1 MESRARRVRPP
12 FPAPGCTP
20 FCSVRP
26 FPFGEDIMRAGIGGV
41 LLLLGAAIGCSDY
54 QQTLSATKSIW
65 SVRAVTDRREIA
77 DCRLI
82 ARVDSNDSVRGC
94 GLTVQPTVEECL
106 RYQVVSVNGDTLLM
120 NGLVGEAYDCAGRSV
135 PPATT
140 LAERPAPPPAPAASP
155 RPKVPTSPPRERV
168 KFVTRRDE
176 VKGCVY
182 LDEVN
187 AKAPCP
193 NGSWELKDCLAEL
206 AIQSGGNTVLLA
218 GDGAQVFA
226 CKASP

>member
-1 MESRARRVRPP
+1 M
-12 FPAPGCTP
+12 
-20 FCSVRP
+20 
-26 FPFGEDIMRAGIGGV
+26 
-41 LLLLGAAIGCSDY
+41 LLLVASAIGCSDY

-65 SVRAVTDRREIA
+65 GVRAVTDRREVA

-82 ARVDSNDSVRGC
+82 GRVDSNDSVRGC

-106 RYQVVSVNGDTLLM
+106 RYQVVSVDGDTLLM
-120 NGLVGEAYDCAGRSV
+120 NGIVGEAYDCAGRRA

-140 LAERPAPPPAPAASP
+140 LAEKPGPPPAPAASP
-155 RPKVPTSPPRERV
+155 SPKVSTSPFRERV
-168 KFVTRRDE
+168 RFVTRRDA

-182 LDEVN
+182 LDEVS
-187 AKAPCP
+187 ARAPCP
-193 NGSWELKDCLAEL
+193 NGQGEWKDCLAEL

>member
-1 MESRARRVRPP
+1 
-12 FPAPGCTP
+12 
-20 FCSVRP
+20 
-26 FPFGEDIMRAGIGGV
+26 MRAGAGGAI
-41 LLLLGAAIGCSDY
+41 LLITAAIGCSDY

-65 SVRAVTDRREIA
+65 SVRAVTDRREVA

-82 ARVDSNDSVRGC
+82 GRVDSNDSVRGC

-106 RYQVVSVNGDTLLM
+106 RYQVVSVDGDTLLM
-120 NGLVGEAYDCAGRSV
+120 NGFVGEAYDCAGRSV

-140 LAERPAPPPAPAASP
+140 LAETPGPTPAPAASP
-155 RPKVPTSPPRERV
+155 SPRVPTSPPRERV
-168 KFVTRRDE
+168 RFVARRDD

-187 AKAPCP
+187 AKASCP
-193 NGSWELKDCLAEL
+193 NGSGESKDCLAEL

-226 CKASP
+226 CKSP